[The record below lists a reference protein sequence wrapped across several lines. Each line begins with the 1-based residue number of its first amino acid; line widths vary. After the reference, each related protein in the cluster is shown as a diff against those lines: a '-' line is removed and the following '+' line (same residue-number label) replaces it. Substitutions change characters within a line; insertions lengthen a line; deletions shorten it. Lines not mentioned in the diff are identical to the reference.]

1 VVGLSEGGLRV
12 MDVELQH
19 ALLELVDVRRDW
31 IKVMVGR
38 IQLYKARGLE
48 GGLGKKSI
56 IYLNTSFVWNEFVVE
71 SH

>member
-1 VVGLSEGGLRV
+1 
-12 MDVELQH
+12 MDWELQH
-19 ALLELVDVRRDW
+19 ALLELLVEVRRDW

-38 IQLYKARGLE
+38 IQSYKARGLE

-56 IYLNTSFVWNEFVVE
+56 IYLNTSFLWNEFVVE